1 MALKADRL
9 GDVVA
14 QACLS
19 IVRMSRVVEKAHN
32 SKTAEAL
39 LVRQHLEKVSAEAI
53 DSVMEEIQGTH
64 TPADMWWVEK
74 RISAHVSCERA
85 KAYGALA
92 EHHNSMSDHLTGRD
106 RSGGESSEIVDA
118 EEDFCK
124 SISTL
129 VSTMITEG
137 AKVPGEHGVVLTSS
151 ILHLVPTLPLDPVLA
166 PSIDLPLEKECKI
179 TLGDTSQNF
188 PASQSIMSSL
198 PSSPLTGGTS
208 APMVAGDPPL
218 NLVRP

>member
-53 DSVMEEIQGTH
+53 DSAMEEIQGTC
-64 TPADMWWVEK
+64 TPADMWQVEK
-74 RISAHVSCERA
+74 RISARVSCKRA

-92 EHHNSMSDHLTGRD
+92 KHHNSVSDHLMGRD
-106 RSGGESSEIVDA
+106 RLGGESSEIADA
-118 EEDFCK
+118 EEDFHK

-129 VSTMITEG
+129 VSTVITEG
-137 AKVPGEHGVVLTSS
+137 AKVPGEH
-151 ILHLVPTLPLDPVLA
+151 
-166 PSIDLPLEKECKI
+166 
-179 TLGDTSQNF
+179 
-188 PASQSIMSSL
+188 
-198 PSSPLTGGTS
+198 
-208 APMVAGDPPL
+208 
-218 NLVRP
+218 